1 MPTKANLSH
10 TFTKHNNKC
19 CAMPWCGDEDGQD
32 DYADDPFFPPAQLN
46 KVAPQGISPKLAAR
60 KKCKSQDLKG
70 DP

>member
-1 MPTKANLSH
+1 
-10 TFTKHNNKC
+10 
-19 CAMPWCGDEDGQD
+19 MPWCGDEDGQD